1 MSNTD
6 IIARLR
12 RLDTSIVSD
21 VLDEAGYPDHA
32 IHRSVA
38 LLDGKQKL
46 AGAAQCFRNGTLVK
60 LPQAPASRPKPSRAE
75 MENKAA
81 AGVVVVLATGGYEGG
96 AMFGGLLAKKLKE
109 KSSAGILTD
118 GLVRDANEIIDME
131 FPLAAA
137 GLTPVNSGR
146 RAELVEA
153 NAPVPMPLQGGGT
166 ITINPGDYI
175 LGDRD
180 GIIVI
185 PQQHVEAVIGMA
197 EELINKETLIQ
208 RDMESGLSR
217 EEAFKRHP
225 RFSHIKWLRP

>member
-1 MSNTD
+1 MSNNDTV
-6 IIARLR
+6 ARLR

-38 LLDGKQKL
+38 LLDGQQKL
-46 AGAAQCFRNGTLVK
+46 VGAAQCFRNGTLMK
-60 LPQAPASRPKPSRAE
+60 LPQMPASHIKPSRAE

-81 AGVVVVLATGGYEGG
+81 PGVVVVLATGGYEGG
-96 AMFGGLLAKKLKE
+96 AMFGGLLARKLKE

-118 GLVRDANEIIDME
+118 GLVRDANEIVE
-131 FPLAAA
+131 LGFPLAAA

-153 NAPVPMPLQGGGT
+153 DAPVPMPLQGGGT
-166 ITINPGDYI
+166 IMVHPGDYI

-185 PQQHVEAVIGMA
+185 PREHVEAVIGMA
-197 EELINKETLIQ
+197 EELINKELLIQ
-208 RDMESGLSR
+208 RDMKGGMSR

-225 RFSHIKWLRP
+225 RFSHIKWLRS